1 MPGRGLTVSRWLA
14 VGVLVVLAGLAGT
27 IALVQAHSAP
37 SEVRIAAQKHED
49 GRIEFAIQQREGDE
63 WGNRI
68 RPSSRFL
75 PAEPSIGRWLSSTP
89 VTIGEFDEVS
99 EGAPFGL
106 PDGVDKMTAVSSNGV
121 EFTLEQDPLTGQLE
135 TTVTADVEGWYGPEL
150 MLRCSKTGLLTVS
163 VGSSAYSDGE
173 VLWKLDDGLAS
184 REIWSAGDHGY
195 EPDDA
200 RWFMQKLHG
209 ADRLTVSLPHSS
221 EPYMIDVHGIT
232 ETPAQPNFDQ
242 CGTY

>member
-1 MPGRGLTVSRWLA
+1 MSRWPA
-14 VGVLVVLAGLAGT
+14 VWALVVLAGLVGT

-75 PAEPSIGRWLSSTP
+75 PAEPAIGRWLSSTP
-89 VTIGEFDEVS
+89 VTIGEFEEVS
-99 EGAPFGL
+99 EGAPLGL
-106 PDGVDKMTAVSSNGV
+106 PNGVDKMEAVSSNGV
-121 EFTLEQDPLTGQLE
+121 EFTLDQDPLTGQLE
-135 TTVTADVEGWYGPEL
+135 TTITARVEGWYGPEFTL
-150 MLRCSKTGLLTVS
+150 KCSKAGLLTVS

-200 RWFMQKLHG
+200 RWFMQQLHG
-209 ADRLTVSLPHSS
+209 ADRLTVSLPRAS
-221 EPYMIDVHGIT
+221 EPYIIDVRGIT
-232 ETPAQPNFDQ
+232 ETPAQANFEQ
-242 CGTY
+242 CGAY